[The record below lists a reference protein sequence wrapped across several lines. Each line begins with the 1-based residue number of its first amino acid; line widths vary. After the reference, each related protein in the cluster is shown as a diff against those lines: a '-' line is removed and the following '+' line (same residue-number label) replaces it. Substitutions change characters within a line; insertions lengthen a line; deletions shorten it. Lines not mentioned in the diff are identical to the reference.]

1 MAPPMRAALS
11 SEPIGQERVGRL
23 ARVKRLIAP
32 AVLVLGLALAAG
44 AAIANTGGGAD
55 AAAVAQASALIPGAH
70 WTVTGRSFDPWG
82 SEVDYGTLQ
91 LTNVAGP
98 SWVVKLAAPGY
109 QAAVVINA
117 FTGDVTD
124 SGAART
130 G

>member
-1 MAPPMRAALS
+1 M
-11 SEPIGQERVGRL
+11 
-23 ARVKRLIAP
+23 LII
-32 AVLVLGLALAAG
+32 AG
-44 AAIANTGGGAD
+44 AAISNTGQDAD
-55 AAAVAQASALIPGAH
+55 AKALAAARGLMPQAH
-70 WTVTGRSFDPWG
+70 WTVASDSFDLWG
-82 SEVDYGTLQ
+82 NEVDYGSLQ

-98 SWVVKLAAPGY
+98 SWVVELTAPGDSTATGY